1 MRFVAWK
8 RRATIVVA
16 LTCTIIQ
23 CPLPCLSQP
32 SADSVSVVN
41 STTLVKQQ
49 RNVVQDVVQDVA
61 QVFGNDVLLGL
72 KSVGRYV
79 TAPLRFSSTDWL
91 ATASVLGGT
100 ATLMPADEPLNQ
112 TMLRNQTSV
121 ANSLAEGGRV
131 YGELW
136 TAVGLSVGAYAL
148 GMAVHNDDVRVTGRL
163 LAEALVCAGLT
174 TTLLKSAFGRARPYN
189 EVGAFV
195 FQPPQLTN
203 DAFLSLPSGHTT
215 VAFALS
221 SVLAERIGNPLVSI
235 GLYGLAA
242 LTGLSRMYHTRHW
255 ASDVLLGAAIGTS
268 AGLAVTAW
276 ERERAS
282 QSPAAAQHT
291 VRVCPMISPLQTD
304 VYYTG
309 IGLTVMLGTVAQ

>member
-23 CPLPCLSQP
+23 CALPCLSQP
-32 SADSVSVVN
+32 SADSVSVAA

-61 QVFGNDVLLGL
+61 QVFGDDVLLGL

-79 TAPLRFSSTDWL
+79 TAPLRFSGTDWL
-91 ATASVLGGT
+91 VTASVLGGT
-100 ATLMPADEPLNQ
+100 AALMPGDEPLNQ
-112 TMLRNQTSV
+112 MMLRNQTPV
-121 ANSLAEGGRV
+121 ANGVAEAGRV
-131 YGELW
+131 YGEGW
-136 TAVGLSVGAYAL
+136 TGVGLSVGVYAL
-148 GMAVHNDDVRVTGRL
+148 GMAVQNDDVRVTGRL

-221 SVLAERIGNPLVSI
+221 SVLAEQRN
-235 GLYGLAA
+235 
-242 LTGLSRMYHTRHW
+242 
-255 ASDVLLGAAIGTS
+255 
-268 AGLAVTAW
+268 
-276 ERERAS
+276 
-282 QSPAAAQHT
+282 
-291 VRVCPMISPLQTD
+291 
-304 VYYTG
+304 
-309 IGLTVMLGTVAQ
+309 

>member
-1 MRFVAWK
+1 
-8 RRATIVVA
+8 
-16 LTCTIIQ
+16 
-23 CPLPCLSQP
+23 
-32 SADSVSVVN
+32 
-41 STTLVKQQ
+41 LVKQQ
-49 RNVVQDVVQDVA
+49 RNVVQDVVQ
-61 QVFGNDVLLGL
+61 VFGDDVLLGL

-79 TAPLRFSSTDWL
+79 TAPLRFSGTDWL
-91 ATASVLGGT
+91 VTASVLGGT
-100 ATLMPADEPLNQ
+100 AALMPGDEPLNQ
-112 TMLRNQTSV
+112 MMLRNQTPV
-121 ANSLAEGGRV
+121 ANGMAKAGRV
-131 YGELW
+131 YGEGW
-136 TAVGLSVGAYAL
+136 TGVGLSVGVYAL
-148 GMAVHNDDVRVTGRL
+148 GMAVQNDDVRVTGRL

-221 SVLAERIGNPLVSI
+221 SVLAERIGNPFVSI

-242 LTGLSRMYHTRHW
+242 LTGLSRMYHTKHW

-282 QSPAAAQHT
+282 QSSAAAQRT
-291 VRVCPMISPLQTD
+291 VS
-304 VYYTG
+304 VYPVVSSLHTG
-309 IGLTVMLGTVAQ
+309 IGLTMILQTVSVQQ